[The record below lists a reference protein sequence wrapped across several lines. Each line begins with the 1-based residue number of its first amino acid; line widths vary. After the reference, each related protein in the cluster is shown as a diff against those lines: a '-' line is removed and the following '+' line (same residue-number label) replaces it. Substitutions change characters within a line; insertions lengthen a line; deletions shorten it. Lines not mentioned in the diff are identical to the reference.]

1 LAHPV
6 QSASYVRLL
15 SDPFPFLHNAQHFYF
30 SLFLYVNLF
39 LTRQTTPA
47 FPSLQKAGP
56 PPFPLA
62 RSFAKFLMNMQG
74 EGERSVLC
82 YAKVQYLQSTP
93 LFCGGKKISQRV
105 LASEF
110 VPFALQDLRGR
121 YSSTSTS
128 YIKPSG
134 ISHGQ
139 RT

>member
-1 LAHPV
+1 M
-6 QSASYVRLL
+6 
-15 SDPFPFLHNAQHFYF
+15 
-30 SLFLYVNLF
+30 
-39 LTRQTTPA
+39 
-47 FPSLQKAGP
+47 QKYNIYK
-56 PPFPLA
+56 A
-62 RSFAKFLMNMQG
+62 RHCFAV
-74 EGERSVLC
+74 E
-82 YAKVQYLQSTP
+82 
-93 LFCGGKKISQRV
+93 KKISQRV